1 MDLIFTGIPK
11 KREIVIYLLSNKYS
25 LLRNLKFK
33 RDILKRKKLNNLFR
47 KPKLFIFKNN
57 FTKKIEKLKERI
69 KENDKEI
76 LNYLRYA
83 QFSHFLLNNSKVQ
96 EFEINEIAEIG
107 SQNKLLFFENLSD
120 DENKNDE
127 FFNDNKIKM
136 FKKTKRHDNLK
147 SICNQHNSKISN
159 QITERKNTIDLGKI
173 TSKKIDFN
181 FVKPFNKKN
190 KCFVLKDIINV
201 KKKKRN
207 SQNDYIKILK
217 RNTIINTGYENVK
230 IFPTC
235 EKSEMK
241 IVKKCRK
248 AKIKWDQNSNDDIH
262 NLNSPISILKKTKLN
277 DTKSTQNKH
286 KEIVFLQNIDTYEE

>member
-1 MDLIFTGIPK
+1 IPT

-33 RDILKRKKLNNLFR
+33 Q
-47 KPKLFIFKNN
+47 
-57 FTKKIEKLKERI
+57 KLKERI

-76 LNYLRYA
+76 LNYL
-83 QFSHFLLNNSKVQ
+83 Q
-96 EFEINEIAEIG
+96 FEINEIAEIG
-107 SQNKLLFFENLSD
+107 SQNKLLFL
-120 DENKNDE
+120 KIYRMM
-127 FFNDNKIKM
+127 KIKM
-136 FKKTKRHDNLK
+136 TK
-147 SICNQHNSKISN
+147 
-159 QITERKNTIDLGKI
+159 RKNTIDLGKI

-181 FVKPFNKKN
+181 F
-190 KCFVLKDIINV
+190 
-201 KKKKRN
+201 
-207 SQNDYIKILK
+207 NDYIKILK